1 MTVKEN
7 IRKLLDI
14 LKESSDNLVQAEYV
28 FDKIREYIEDKKEDY
43 KEVLKEYDQD
53 ELNKVV
59 KESYKQYVK
68 RAQRIFFREVI
79 FFAIYM
85 LVITCIVA
93 FGFKPNSNVLLMC
106 IIGFAS
112 LFCIVRSVAFKKSL
126 EKKTK
131 EEYKKYVEKDVE
143 KFVEGLKKWMNY
155 WKK

>member
-59 KESYKQYVK
+59 KK
-68 RAQRIFFREVI
+68 
-79 FFAIYM
+79 AINNT
-85 LVITCIVA
+85 L
-93 FGFKPNSNVLLMC
+93 K
-106 IIGFAS
+106 
-112 LFCIVRSVAFKKSL
+112 
-126 EKKTK
+126 EKK
-131 EEYKKYVEKDVE
+131 
-143 KFVEGLKKWMNY
+143 
-155 WKK
+155 